1 MKSFRVLTLIFLLS
15 AVVLCESFAGPD
27 HDYWIL
33 VDTEKMVLSV
43 LEGNNV
49 RKTYDRISIGRAGAA
64 LDKTEGDNRTPLG
77 EFRVV
82 RITSDSPFHRFFG
95 LDYPTVA
102 HARRAYR
109 AGTIDYEDYAAIFDA
124 SKTGSMPPQ
133 TTPLGGHIGIHGV
146 GSGDPK
152 VHDAFNWTQGCIAL
166 TNRQIDDLSGWVYPG
181 MRVVV
186 R

>member
-1 MKSFRVLTLIFLLS
+1 MKSFRFLILVFVLSTAALDDSS
-15 AVVLCESFAGPD
+15 AARD

-43 LEGNNV
+43 LEGNKV
-49 RKTYDRISIGRAGAA
+49 KKTYDRISIGRAGTA
-64 LDKTEGDNRTPLG
+64 LDKIEGDNRTPLG
-77 EFRVV
+77 EFRLV

-95 LDYPTVA
+95 FDYPTVA
-102 HARRAYR
+102 HARRAVR
-109 AGTIDYEDYAAIFDA
+109 AGTIDYEDYASIFNA
-124 SKTGSMPPQ
+124 SRTGSMPPQ
-133 TTPLGGHIGIHGV
+133 TTPLGGHIGIHGI

-152 VHDAFNWTQGCIAL
+152 VHYAFNWTQGCIAL
-166 TNRQIDDLSGWVYPG
+166 TNQQIDDLSKWVYPG